1 MPGWWNGDD
10 DNDGKS
16 NREERQIEREENREE
31 QRDREVERWKKQM
44 ERGGDN
50 EKKKKNDRGGNGGG
64 GGGSGNSRNI
74 PGVPTPIEPPAQQQS
89 EDYSVSA
96 SVKTSALLPTV
107 PDFNKLVSS
116 IQSGSNP
123 TATFWAVVVLGWVLF
138 GVAGFVM
145 SLWCIGF
152 TGNFGEKVIGVIIA
166 MILGPWY
173 WLYFYSV
180 PTYCARL
187 PPPSLF

>member
-1 MPGWWNGDD
+1 MPDWWNKD
-10 DNDGKS
+10 S
-16 NREERQIEREENREE
+16 NRREERQIEREEDREE
-31 QRDREVERWKKQM
+31 QRAKEEERWKKQM
-44 ERGGDN
+44 QRDSKDSGGRDD
-50 EKKKKNDRGGNGGG
+50 KKKKKGG
-64 GGGSGNSRNI
+64 NI

-89 EDYSVSA
+89 EVSA
-96 SVKTSALLPTV
+96 SVKTSSLLPAL
-107 PDFNKLVSS
+107 PDFNKLISS

-123 TATFWAVVVLGWVLF
+123 TMTFWAVLVLGWVLF
-138 GVAGFVM
+138 GIAGFVM

-152 TGNFGEKVIGVIIA
+152 TGNFGEKFIGVIIA

>member
-16 NREERQIEREENREE
+16 NREERQIEKEENREE
-31 QRDREVERWKKQM
+31 QRDREVERWKKQI
-44 ERGGDN
+44 ERD
-50 EKKKKNDRGGNGGG
+50 EKKREDEKNKKKREERRGGG
-64 GGGSGNSRNI
+64 GNI

-96 SVKTSALLPTV
+96 SLKTSALLPTV

-116 IQSGSNP
+116 IRSGSNP

>member
-1 MPGWWNGDD
+1 MPDWWNGD
-10 DNDGKS
+10 S

-31 QRDREVERWKKQM
+31 QRAKEEERWKKQM
-44 ERGGDN
+44 QRDSR
-50 EKKKKNDRGGNGGG
+50 DSGGG
-64 GGGSGNSRNI
+64 GDRKKKRGGNI

-96 SVKTSALLPTV
+96 SLKTSSLLPTV

-116 IQSGSNP
+116 IRSGSNP
-123 TATFWAVVVLGWVLF
+123 TATFWAVLVLGWVLF

>member
-1 MPGWWNGDD
+1 MPDWWNGD
-10 DNDGKS
+10 S

-31 QRDREVERWKKQM
+31 QRDREEERWKKQM
-44 ERGGDN
+44 QRDSR
-50 EKKKKNDRGGNGGG
+50 DSGGG
-64 GGGSGNSRNI
+64 GDRKKKRGGNI

-96 SVKTSALLPTV
+96 SLKTSSLLPTV

-116 IQSGSNP
+116 IRSGSNP
-123 TATFWAVVVLGWVLF
+123 TATFWAVLVLGWVLF